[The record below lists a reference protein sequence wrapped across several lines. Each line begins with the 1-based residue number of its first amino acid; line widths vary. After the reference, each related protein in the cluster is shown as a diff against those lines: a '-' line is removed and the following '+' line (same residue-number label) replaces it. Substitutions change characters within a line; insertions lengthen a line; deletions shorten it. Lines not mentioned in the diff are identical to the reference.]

1 VIYITSFFIFAIFN
15 QIWVIIMNCINC
27 NFKSPATKFLSTNEI
42 EELSNNCAHVEFKK
56 NEKIFKESSFSSNIV
71 YLKSGLVKV
80 HILGP
85 RSEQITKITKPLAFL
100 GLPTTFSEKINKYS
114 ATALEDS
121 SVCFI
126 DLELFKHFIYNNGV
140 FAYQIITE
148 LCKNEID
155 SFFRCLNR
163 TQKQINGRVADALLF
178 FYNDI
183 YEKKDFII
191 PLSREEFGNYIDTT
205 RESVSRVLTELQK
218 DGLIKINDKKIKIL
232 KEETLKKISEKG

>member
-1 VIYITSFFIFAIFN
+1 
-15 QIWVIIMNCINC
+15 MNCITC
-27 NFKSPATKFLSTNEI
+27 NFKSSAAKFLSKGEI

-56 NEKIFKESSFSSNIV
+56 GEKIFKESSFSSNII

-80 HILGP
+80 HISGP
-85 RSEQITKITKPLAFL
+85 KNEQITKITKAPSFL
-100 GLPTTFSEKINKYS
+100 GLPTTFSEKINRYS
-114 ATALEDS
+114 ATALEKCT
-121 SVCFI
+121 VCFI
-126 DLELFKHFIYNNGV
+126 NFEVFKHFIFKNGV
-140 FAYQIITE
+140 FAYQIIIE

-183 YEKKDFII
+183 YEKKDFIL

-205 RESVSRVLTELQK
+205 RESISRVLTEFQR
-218 DGLIKINDKKIKIL
+218 DGLIIITDKKIKIL